1 GTKTLND
8 VAIQKQQKQN
18 FRSGVSEDAIS
29 GEAKEI
35 QETTN
40 ALMDEIK
47 NNGQKLFNGLF
58 SVFLIA
64 ETEKELL
71 EAVESVKNVGATWQV
86 VFDTVDNYKEE
97 ALNTIL
103 PIGKPYL
110 DVEMSY
116 MRDLTTTNIAT
127 QVPFTNVELQS
138 STGQFYGRNQ
148 LTKNMITID
157 RKKDLIT
164 PSGLIF
170 GTSGSGKGMAT

>member
-1 GTKTLND
+1 MMEARKAIQGTKTLND

-71 EAVESVKNVGATWQV
+71 EAVESVKT
-86 VFDTVDNYKEE
+86 
-97 ALNTIL
+97 
-103 PIGKPYL
+103 
-110 DVEMSY
+110 
-116 MRDLTTTNIAT
+116 
-127 QVPFTNVELQS
+127 
-138 STGQFYGRNQ
+138 
-148 LTKNMITID
+148 
-157 RKKDLIT
+157 
-164 PSGLIF
+164 
-170 GTSGSGKGMAT
+170 

>member
-1 GTKTLND
+1 
-8 VAIQKQQKQN
+8 
-18 FRSGVSEDAIS
+18 
-29 GEAKEI
+29 
-35 QETTN
+35 
-40 ALMDEIK
+40 
-47 NNGQKLFNGLF
+47 LF

-71 EAVESVKNVGATWQV
+71 EAVESVKNVGSTWQV

-127 QVPFTNVELQS
+127 QGPFTNVELQS
-138 STGQFYGRNQ
+138 PTGQFYGRNQ
-148 LTKNMITID
+148 LTKNMIT
-157 RKKDLIT
+157 
-164 PSGLIF
+164 
-170 GTSGSGKGMAT
+170 